1 MTESAD
7 NAARC
12 QNVSREIREKTK
24 HRHRGENESE
34 RRNVKVRPC
43 ERNDYTV
50 RRPIRGRNVM

>member
-7 NAARC
+7 NAVRC
-12 QNVSREIREKTK
+12 QNVSREIREETQTK

-34 RRNVKVRPC
+34 RRNVKERPC

-50 RRPIRGRNVM
+50 R